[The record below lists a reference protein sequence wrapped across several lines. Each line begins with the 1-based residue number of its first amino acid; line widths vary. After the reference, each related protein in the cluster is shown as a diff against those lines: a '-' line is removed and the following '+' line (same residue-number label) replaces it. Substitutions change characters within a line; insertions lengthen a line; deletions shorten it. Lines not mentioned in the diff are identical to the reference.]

1 MRQKDELTTVR
12 KQYAIDQLLLFSLSA
27 QSYQIVL
34 LKSARFILH
43 RKSFL
48 QDLLRQTKDENKTSS
63 VWLL

>member
-1 MRQKDELTTVR
+1 MGQKDELTTVQ
-12 KQYAIDQLLLFSLSA
+12 KQYAIDQLLLLSLSP
-27 QSYQIVL
+27 QSYQIAL

-48 QDLLRQTKDENKTSS
+48 KDLLRQTKVENKTSS